1 MSLTSVRLSNSF
13 FGVRKFKRISDI
25 LLLNSLKVIEV
36 RRRRILM
43 IWKKIAFFYIFT
55 FLAVVPALHAQSS
68 WNQIKNGATSDLVA
82 VYFTSAERG
91 FIAGDKGYL
100 AQTTDGGKT
109 WAQQLINA
117 DEDINEIY
125 FRNDKN
131 GYVVAGKKMFLTDN
145 GGHSWREIKIYDPKS
160 FRTAAPE
167 FLSVR
172 FADKKRGLIVG
183 SLLNKNDEVI
193 DSLVMRTDDG
203 GETWWR
209 VIVPSKL
216 ELFHLVFVGSSR
228 GWIVG
233 DKGLILTTQDGGLS
247 WQKQTSGVD
256 TTLYNVDFRDSE
268 EGYVVG
274 GKGTIL
280 RTENGGETW
289 ELVKTNFPS
298 TFLRVD
304 FADDKN
310 GWIVGYG
317 GTILRSSDKGRT
329 WIKQESNSKENLYGL
344 FMMKKYGWAV
354 GAKGL
359 IVQYQK

>member
-1 MSLTSVRLSNSF
+1 LISVRLGNSV
-13 FGVRKFKRISDI
+13 FGVRKFKRRSDI
-25 LLLNSLKVIEV
+25 FLLNSLKDNLSSEEK
-36 RRRRILM
+36 IL
-43 IWKKIAFFYIFT
+43 IISKKITFFYIFT
-55 FLAVVPALHAQSS
+55 FLSVVPAFHAQSS

-91 FIAGDKGYL
+91 FVAGDKGYL
-100 AQTTDGGKT
+100 AQTTDGGRT
-109 WAQQLINA
+109 WARQLLNA

-131 GYVVAGKKMFLTDN
+131 GYVVAGKKMFLTND
-145 GGHSWREIKIYDPKS
+145 GGRSWREIKIYDPKS

-209 VIVPSKL
+209 VMVPSKL
-216 ELFHLVFVGSSR
+216 ELFHLVFAGSSR

-233 DKGLILTTQDGGLS
+233 DKGLILTTRDGGLS

-256 TTLYNVDFRDSE
+256 KTLYNVDFRICRIHIR
-268 EGYVVG
+268 G
-274 GKGTIL
+274 
-280 RTENGGETW
+280 
-289 ELVKTNFPS
+289 
-298 TFLRVD
+298 
-304 FADDKN
+304 
-310 GWIVGYG
+310 
-317 GTILRSSDKGRT
+317 
-329 WIKQESNSKENLYGL
+329 GL
-344 FMMKKYGWAV
+344 FSD
-354 GAKGL
+354 L
-359 IVQYQK
+359 RR

>member
-1 MSLTSVRLSNSF
+1 MISVRLGNSV
-13 FGVRKFKRISDI
+13 FGVRKFKRRNDI
-25 LLLNSLKVIEV
+25 FLLNSLKDNLSSEEK
-36 RRRRILM
+36 IL
-43 IWKKIAFFYIFT
+43 IISKKITFFYIFT
-55 FLAVVPALHAQSS
+55 SLSVVPAFHAQSS

-91 FIAGDKGYL
+91 FVAGDKGYL
-100 AQTTDGGKT
+100 AQTTDGGRT
-109 WAQQLINA
+109 WARQLLNA

-131 GYVVAGKKMFLTDN
+131 GYVVAGKKMFLTND
-145 GGHSWREIKIYDPKS
+145 GGRSWREIKIYDPKS

-209 VIVPSKL
+209 VMVPSKL
-216 ELFHLVFVGSSR
+216 ELFHLVFAGSSR

-233 DKGLILTTQDGGLS
+233 DKGLILTTRDGGLS

-256 TTLYNVDFRDSE
+256 KTLYNVDFRDSE

-289 ELVKTNFPS
+289 ELVKTNFPN

-304 FADDKN
+304 FADNKN

-317 GTILRSSDKGRT
+317 GTILRSGDKGKT
-329 WIKQESNSKENLYGL
+329 WIKQESNTKEHLYGL

-359 IVQYQK
+359 IVEYQK

>member
-1 MSLTSVRLSNSF
+1 LTLIQLGNSF
-13 FGVRKFKRISDI
+13 FDVRKFKPNSDI
-25 LLLNSLKVIEV
+25 LLLNFLKIIKV
-36 RRRRILM
+36 RRKKIL
-43 IWKKIAFFYIFT
+43 IVWKKIAFFYIFT
-55 FLAVVPALHAQSS
+55 SLAVVPAFYAQLS
-68 WNQIKNGATSDLVA
+68 WNQINNGATSDLVA

-91 FIAGDKGYL
+91 FVAGDKGYL
-100 AQTTDGGKT
+100 AQTNDGGKT
-109 WAQQLINA
+109 WVRQLLNA
-117 DEDINEIY
+117 DENINEIY

-131 GYVVAGKKMFLTDN
+131 GYVVAGKRMFLTDD
-145 GGHSWREIKIYDPKS
+145 GGRSWREIKIYDPKS
-160 FRTAAPE
+160 FRIATPE

-183 SLLNKNDEVI
+183 SLLNKDDEVI

-216 ELFHLVFVGSSR
+216 ELFHLVFAGSSR

-317 GTILRSSDKGRT
+317 GTILRSNDKGRT
-329 WIKQESNSKENLYGL
+329 WIKQESNTKEHLYGL

-359 IVQYQK
+359 IIQYKK

>member
-1 MSLTSVRLSNSF
+1 ML
-13 FGVRKFKRISDI
+13 K
-25 LLLNSLKVIEV
+25 SLKDNHGSEEK
-36 RRRRILM
+36 ILM
-43 IWKKIAFFYIFT
+43 IWKKIAFFYIPA
-55 FLAVVPALHAQSS
+55 FLAVVPAFYAQSS
-68 WNQIKNGATSDLVA
+68 WNQIKHGATSDLVA

-91 FIAGDKGYL
+91 FVAGDKGYL
-100 AQTTDGGKT
+100 AQTTDGGRT
-109 WAQQLINA
+109 WAKQLINA

-131 GYVVAGKKMFLTDN
+131 GYVVAGKKMFLTND

-160 FRTAAPE
+160 FRTATPE

-172 FADKKRGLIVG
+172 FADKKSGLIIG
-183 SLLNKNDEVI
+183 SLLNKDDEVI

-203 GETWWR
+203 GETWSR
-209 VIVPSKL
+209 IIVPSKL
-216 ELFHLVFVGSSR
+216 ELFHLVFAGSSR

-233 DKGLILTTQDGGLS
+233 DKGLILMTQDGGLS
-247 WQKQTSGVD
+247 WQKQATGVD
-256 TTLYNVDFRDSE
+256 KTLYNVDFRDSE
-268 EGYVVG
+268 EGYAVG

-329 WIKQESNSKENLYGL
+329 WIKQESGTKEHLYGL
-344 FMMKKYGWAV
+344 FMTKKYGWAV
-354 GAKGL
+354 GAKGS